1 MSAFGAA
8 IAGVSIGVVAFLLA
22 LTFTCSLCQGYRN
35 SRDSAATHAALAALA
50 ARHPPEPA
58 AAGYWDDDDEQ
69 EARRRRA
76 REEHG
81 RLRRSATSPTAGLPS
96 FTYKP
101 SSSVTTKHN
110 VTGGGEETC
119 SVCLGAFE
127 AGETVRLL
135 PLCLHLYHVNC
146 IDPWLDVHSTC
157 PICRSGID
165 SPMDVGL
172 LPPV

>member
-35 SRDSAATHAALAALA
+35 SRDNAATHAALAALA
-50 ARHPPEPA
+50 ARHPPEPP
-58 AAGYWDDDDEQ
+58 AAGYWDHDEEQ

-81 RLRRSATSPTAGLPS
+81 PPPRASPTASMPS

-101 SSSVTTKHN
+101 SATTKHN
-110 VTGGGEETC
+110 VTGGGGEETC
-119 SVCLGAFE
+119 SVCLGAFQ

-135 PLCLHLYHVNC
+135 PLCLHLYHVEC
-146 IDPWLDVHSTC
+146 IDMWLASHTTC
-157 PICRSGID
+157 PVCRSGID
-165 SPMDVGL
+165 SPVDVGL